1 MIQIIIN
8 GGWVMVPLIICS
20 MVALTVIV
28 ERIYF
33 FKKIEVSEQ
42 AEQIVSLVRKGQ
54 IDEAYRLSKTD
65 EVPLLR
71 VLSAGI
77 EYKRKSSKAMEAVA
91 IAEITRMKRGL
102 PVLDTIIT
110 LSPLLGLLGTIIGMI
125 SSFQVMTVGSTGQPH
140 AITGGVAEA
149 LIATA
154 TGITVAVGSLIPYN
168 YFSARVEK
176 ETEVI
181 EYYATR
187 LEVVLG
193 AQPYR
198 SDNHEDIKKYA

>member
-1 MIQIIIN
+1 ML
-8 GGWVMVPLIICS
+8 PLIICS
-20 MVALTVIV
+20 IVALTIIV
-28 ERIYF
+28 ERLYF
-33 FKKIEVSEQ
+33 LKKIAVSDR
-42 AEQIVSLVRKGQ
+42 AEHIVRLVEKGQ
-54 IDEAYRLSKTD
+54 MEEAVCLSKATAA
-65 EVPLLR
+65 PLLR

-77 EYKRKSSKAMEAVA
+77 EHTGNPAKAMEAAA
-91 IAEITRMKRGL
+91 IAEITVMKRGL
-102 PVLDTIIT
+102 PALDTIIT

-125 SSFQVMTVGSTGQPH
+125 SSFQVMTVGLTGQPH

-154 TGITVAVGSLIPYN
+154 TGIIVAVGSLIPYN